1 MVLRRLQMGFGL
13 AGDAEAAGRTGKAG
27 GADRRPGESKKKNLR
42 KEKDM
47 EAPRVKLLQKHQ
59 KKVDGLI
66 NELTLLMALASAEG
80 EEVVGQMQA
89 DLQRFADAAEQ

>member
-1 MVLRRLQMGFGL
+1 
-13 AGDAEAAGRTGKAG
+13 
-27 GADRRPGESKKKNLR
+27 
-42 KEKDM
+42 M

-66 NELTLLMALASAEG
+66 DDLTLLLDAQSHIMVNTGEDAGVVEQIRLAIRSLGQASYELLLAVASAEG

-89 DLQRFADAAEQ
+89 NLQRFADAAEQ

>member
-1 MVLRRLQMGFGL
+1 
-13 AGDAEAAGRTGKAG
+13 
-27 GADRRPGESKKKNLR
+27 
-42 KEKDM
+42 M

-66 NELTLLMALASAEG
+66 DDLTLLLDAQSHIMVNTGEDAGVVEQLRLAIRSLGQASYELLLAVASAEG

-89 DLQRFADAAEQ
+89 NLQRFADAAEQ

>member
-1 MVLRRLQMGFGL
+1 M
-13 AGDAEAAGRTGKAG
+13 D
-27 GADRRPGESKKKNLR
+27 
-42 KEKDM
+42 
-47 EAPRVKLLQKHQ
+47 APRVKLLQKHQ

-66 NELTLLMALASAEG
+66 DDLTLLLDAQSHIMVNTGEDAGVVEQIRLAIRSLGQASYSLLMALASAEG

>member
-1 MVLRRLQMGFGL
+1 
-13 AGDAEAAGRTGKAG
+13 
-27 GADRRPGESKKKNLR
+27 
-42 KEKDM
+42 M

-80 EEVVGQMQA
+80 EEAVGQMQA